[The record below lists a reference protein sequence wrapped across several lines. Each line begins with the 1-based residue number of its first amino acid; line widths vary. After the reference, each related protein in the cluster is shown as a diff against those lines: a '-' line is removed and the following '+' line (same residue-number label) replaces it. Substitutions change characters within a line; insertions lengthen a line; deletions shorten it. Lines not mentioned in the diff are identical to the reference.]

1 MSERLHKLLAQHGL
15 GSRRQVES
23 WIREGRVL
31 VNGRPAVIGQALNTG
46 DRVVLDGRDV
56 TRLLAVERNLQVI
69 AYHKPTGEML
79 RRRAGDERE
88 GVEMHLPALHAG
100 RWVAINALGFGE
112 DGLLMLASEGPF
124 ALAIARRGHE
134 LGVEY
139 RVRALRPGPEAEWPE
154 LPREVDLARE
164 TVTFSVVEPAG
175 GSESNMW
182 FRVAAGSN
190 GASRRDPRAVRRG
203 RAQGQSRD
211 AREMGTDRAA
221 TRPATRPQP
230 RRWPGRISTPLRA
243 GWAWSR
249 ANRPRKNP
257 RARRSARRP
266 TGVASPLLLRV
277 EPATADVAAVG
288 PKQVQRTA
296 PRPIPAR

>member
-15 GSRRQVES
+15 GSRRQVET

-31 VNGRPAVIGQALNTG
+31 VNGRPAEIGQALNTG

-56 TRLLAVERNLQVI
+56 TRLLAVERKLQVI
-69 AYHKPTGEML
+69 VYHKPAGEML
-79 RRRAGDERE
+79 RRRAGDERD

-139 RVRALRPGPEAEWPE
+139 RVRALRPSPEQEWPE
-154 LPREVDLARE
+154 IPREVDLANE
-164 TVTFSVVEPAG
+164 TIAFSAVEPAG

-182 FRVAAGSN
+182 FKVASDRTVPRGAIRALFDAAGLKVSRVMLVKWGPINLPRDLPRGRSRPLTGPDLEALYVLAGRGMDEPPKKKPTRVAKRPPPD
-190 GASRRDPRAVRRG
+190 RRRK
-203 RAQGQSRD
+203 
-211 AREMGTDRAA
+211 
-221 TRPATRPQP
+221 PAT
-230 RRWPGRISTPLRA
+230 T
-243 GWAWSR
+243 
-249 ANRPRKNP
+249 
-257 RARRSARRP
+257 ARR
-266 TGVASPLLLRV
+266 TGNR
-277 EPATADVAAVG
+277 
-288 PKQVQRTA
+288 
-296 PRPIPAR
+296 